1 MLNKQFLN
9 SALAVMLVSLPALAH
24 TQVVKPDVVTPVEM
38 SNRDINRVT
47 CVDGAINDAFFSQ
60 EKGIVV
66 ENNGN
71 NSFIKFLIQDDGL
84 NQEYVSSRSEFYLVC
99 AGEIYT
105 LMVSPKDIPGQTIR
119 LSTGAKNRIKDNQE
133 LLSPLP
139 DEERAV
145 YLTMAALED
154 DIPDSFSVSTNTNSE
169 WVSRMTAGKP
179 NTQLAL
185 RRTIRV
191 DGLGLSLKEFLVRT
205 STTTTFSETD
215 FLSSAIGESIFAVTM
230 DPLSLE
236 PGQVG
241 RLFVVSKEGF

>member
-1 MLNKQFLN
+1 MRKYTLTNA
-9 SALAVMLVSLPALAH
+9 ALAIMLISLSAFGH
-24 TQVVKPDVVTPVEM
+24 TQTVKPDVVTPVEM

-47 CVDGAINDAFFSQ
+47 CIDGAINDAFFSQ

-66 ENNGN
+66 ENNGS

-84 NQEYVSSRSEFYLVC
+84 NQEYVSARSEFYLVC

-105 LMVSPKDIPGQTIR
+105 LMVSPKNIPGQTIR
-119 LSTGAKNRIKDNQE
+119 LSTGAKNRIKENQE

-139 DEERAV
+139 DEERAI
-145 YLTMAALED
+145 YLTMAALQD
-154 DIPDSFSVSTNTNSE
+154 DIPDSFTVTPSE
-169 WVSRMTAGKP
+169 GDQWHGRKAPSKP

-191 DGLGLSLKEFLVRT
+191 DGLGLSLKEFLVRSNT
-205 STTTTFSETD
+205 GTTYSETD
-215 FLSSAIGESIFAVTM
+215 FLSTAIGESIFAVTI
-230 DPLSLE
+230 DPIRLE
-236 PGQVG
+236 PGQIG

>member
-1 MLNKQFLN
+1 MRKETLLNT
-9 SALAVMLVSLPALAH
+9 ALAVMLISLPAFAH
-24 TQVVKPDVVTPVEM
+24 TQVVRPDVVTPVEM

-47 CVDGAINDAFFSQ
+47 CIDGAINDAFFSQ

-66 ENNGN
+66 ENNGS

-84 NQEYVSSRSEFYLVC
+84 NQEYVSARSEFYLVC

-105 LMVSPKDIPGQTIR
+105 LMVSPKDISGQTIR

-139 DEERAV
+139 DEERAI

-154 DIPDSFSVSTNTNSE
+154 DIPDSFSVSSHSDSK
-169 WVSRMTAGKP
+169 WVSRMTPRKP

-191 DGLGLSLKEFLVRT
+191 DGLGLSLQEYLVRS
-205 STTTTFSETD
+205 STVASYNETD
-215 FLSSAIGESIFAVTM
+215 FLSTAVGESIFAVTM
-230 DPLSLE
+230 DPLTLE
-236 PGQVG
+236 PGQIG